1 MSILDELSSLVANA
15 EQVKAREDQMLG
27 MFELAGYDL
36 NSEPTMEQEEDNIPG
51 DPKDLIELLK
61 EALGNPPTEP
71 GQWIRIQ
78 DIPRYIEE
86 NLVVPED
93 LDAFNMQMP
102 QNKPNV
108 SEPVEDVPAV
118 AGVPRG
124 YNRVGTEQYMTG
136 KECPDKQDYYDTTG
150 QVWHKITDERWT
162 MQGDDDLGGYRNVDA
177 DNFAPL
183 IPIAS
188 VRNRSRVL

>member
-27 MFELAGYDL
+27 MFELAGFDL
-36 NSEPTMEQEEDNIPG
+36 DIPEDDDG
-51 DPKDLIELLK
+51 KSRAKDLIELLK

-86 NLVVPED
+86 NLQVPED
-93 LDAFNMQMP
+93 LEAFNMQTP

-108 SEPVEDVPAV
+108 SEPEDDLPPV
-118 AGVPRG
+118 ATVPRG
-124 YNRVGTEQYMTG
+124 YNRVGNEEYMTG
-136 KECPDKQDYYDTTG
+136 AECPDKQDYYDTTG

-183 IPIAS
+183 IPITS
-188 VRNRSRVL
+188 IRNRSRVL